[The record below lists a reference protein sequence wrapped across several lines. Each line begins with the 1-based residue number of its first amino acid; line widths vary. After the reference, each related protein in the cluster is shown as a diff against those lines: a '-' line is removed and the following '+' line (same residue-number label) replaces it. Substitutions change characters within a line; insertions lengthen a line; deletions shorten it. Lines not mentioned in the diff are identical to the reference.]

1 MKLKLNT
8 LRSLIYGHLLVNYP
22 MAITGMEDG
31 DAITQ
36 SARSLL
42 LSITDPSI
50 EVSLECGKLDISFR
64 YWAGKTLGWDCA
76 RIRIAE
82 DGFWYSNRVRDEL
95 SSKKYP
101 NLSYD
106 DILEIIDTT
115 MSELRII

>member
-8 LRSLIYGHLLVNYP
+8 LRSLIYGHLFMNYP
-22 MAITGMEDG
+22 MAITGMRDG
-31 DAITQ
+31 DA
-36 SARSLL
+36 
-42 LSITDPSI
+42 ITDPSI

-64 YWAGKTLGWDCA
+64 YWVRKTLEWDCA

-115 MSELRII
+115 MSELKIFMSVS